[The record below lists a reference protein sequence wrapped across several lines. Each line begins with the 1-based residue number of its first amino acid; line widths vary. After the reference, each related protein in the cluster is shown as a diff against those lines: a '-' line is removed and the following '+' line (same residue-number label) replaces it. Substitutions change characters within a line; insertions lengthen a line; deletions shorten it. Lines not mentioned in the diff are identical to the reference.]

1 MNTNKSRS
9 ITIFLL
15 TGDPN
20 GIRTAQ
26 ISMSTIEAIAFR
38 RNQLSEVRK
47 DFPEIDEPGVY
58 VLIGTDQAD
67 QDQNWAYIGESEEV
81 GKRLAN
87 HNSSKD
93 GRNSK
98 NRWTDTVALISKD
111 SNLTK
116 SHARYVEARLIQDA
130 VKNPRW
136 TLPNIQTPSSETRK
150 LPLPDRAAMEE
161 FIEQTKTL
169 VSSLGWDLF
178 RDIQGRSPQRPE
190 EVEIGRRRTP
200 MFYFRGE
207 KYSAEMIIDLSGNFV
222 VLEGSIARINISKTL
237 PQGISRL
244 RDNLVEK
251 GVLVH
256 QNNALVFASN
266 YSFSSVSTAAAS
278 VKGAN
283 TNGRTAWKL
292 EDGKTTYA
300 EWEEG
305 ESDPDDTDQADA

>member
-1 MNTNKSRS
+1 MTVTKPRS

-58 VLIGTDQAD
+58 VLIGTDQVE

-81 GKRLAN
+81 GKRLAT

-93 GRNSK
+93 ERNPK
-98 NRWTDTVALISKD
+98 DRWTDTVALISKD

-116 SHARYVEARLIQDA
+116 SHARYIEARLIQDA
-130 VKNPRW
+130 INNPRW

-161 FIEQTKTL
+161 FVEQTKTL

-178 RDIQGRSPQRPE
+178 RDIQGRQPPRSGPSDT
-190 EVEIGRRRTP
+190 GRNDTP
-200 MFYFRGE
+200 RFHFRGDN
-207 KYSAEMIIDLSGNFV
+207 YSAEMFIDLSGNFV
-222 VLEGSIARINISKTL
+222 VMEGSIARINTSRTLSK
-237 PQGISRL
+237 GILKL
-244 RDNLVEK
+244 RDALVDK

-256 QNNALVFASN
+256 QNNSLIFASN

-283 TNGRTAWKL
+283 TNGRTAWKIK
-292 EDGKTTYA
+292 DSKTTYA

-305 ESDPDDTDQADA
+305 QSDLEDADQTET

>member
-1 MNTNKSRS
+1 MITTKSRS
-9 ITIFLL
+9 IHIFLL
-15 TGDPN
+15 NGDPN
-20 GIRTAQ
+20 GVRTAQ

-58 VLIGTDQAD
+58 ILIGTDQVE

-81 GKRLAN
+81 GKRLAT

-93 GRNSK
+93 GRNPK
-98 NRWTDTVALISKD
+98 DRWTDTVALISKD

-116 SHARYVEARLIQDA
+116 SHARYIEARLIQDA
-130 VKNPRW
+130 INNPRW

-161 FIEQTKTL
+161 FVEQTKTL

-178 RDIQGRSPQRPE
+178 RDIQGRQPPRSE
-190 EVEIGRRRTP
+190 SSDTGRNDTP
-200 MFYFRGE
+200 KFQFRGDN
-207 KYSAEMIIDLSGNFV
+207 YSAEMVIDLSGNFV
-222 VLEGSIARINISKTL
+222 VTEGSIARITTSRTL
-237 PQGISRL
+237 PKGILKL
-244 RDNLVEK
+244 RDALVEK

-256 QNNALVFASN
+256 QNNSLVFASN

-283 TNGRTAWKL
+283 TNGRTAWKIK
-292 EDGKTTYA
+292 DSKITYA

-305 ESDPDDTDQADA
+305 QSDLEDADQIET

>member
-1 MNTNKSRS
+1 MTMTKPRS

-38 RNQLSEVRK
+38 RNQLSEVRR
-47 DFPEIDEPGVY
+47 DFSEIDEPGVY
-58 VLIGTDQAD
+58 VLIGTDQVE

-81 GKRLAN
+81 GKRLAT

-98 NRWTDTVALISKD
+98 DRWTDTVALISKD

-116 SHARYVEARLIQDA
+116 SHARYIEARLIQDA
-130 VKNPRW
+130 IRNPRW

-150 LPLPDRAAMEE
+150 LPLPDRAAMDE
-161 FIEQTKTL
+161 FVEQTKTL

-178 RDIQGRSPQRPE
+178 RDIQGRQPPRSEPSDTGRSDTPQ
-190 EVEIGRRRTP
+190 
-200 MFYFRGE
+200 FQFRGE
-207 KYSAEMIIDLSGNFV
+207 NYSAEMVIDLSGNFV
-222 VLEGSIARINISKTL
+222 VLKGSIARINTSRTIPK
-237 PQGISRL
+237 GILKL
-244 RDNLVEK
+244 REALLEK
-251 GVLVH
+251 GVLVR
-256 QNNALVFASN
+256 QNSSLVFASN

-283 TNGRTAWKL
+283 TNGRTAWKIK
-292 EDGKTTYA
+292 DSKTTYA

-305 ESDPDDTDQADA
+305 QSDIDDAEQADA

>member
-1 MNTNKSRS
+1 MTMAKPRS
-9 ITIFLL
+9 IHIFLL

-20 GIRTAQ
+20 GVRTAQ

-58 VLIGTDQAD
+58 VLIGTDQVE

-93 GRNSK
+93 GRSSK

-111 SNLTK
+111 STLTK

-130 VKNPRW
+130 IKNPRW

-150 LPLPDRAAMEE
+150 LPLPDRAAMDE
-161 FIEQTKTL
+161 FVEQTKTL

-178 RDIQGRSPQRPE
+178 RDIQGRQPLRSEPSGTE
-190 EVEIGRRRTP
+190 SSDTP
-200 MFYFRGE
+200 RFQYQGE
-207 KYSAEMIIDLSGNFV
+207 NYSAEMIIDLSGNFV
-222 VLEGSIARINISKTL
+222 VLEGSKARVSTSRTL
-237 PQGISRL
+237 PKGILKL
-244 RDNLVEK
+244 REALAEK
-251 GVLVH
+251 GVLVR
-256 QNNALVFASN
+256 QNSSFVFASN

-305 ESDPDDTDQADA
+305 QSGPEDVEQADA